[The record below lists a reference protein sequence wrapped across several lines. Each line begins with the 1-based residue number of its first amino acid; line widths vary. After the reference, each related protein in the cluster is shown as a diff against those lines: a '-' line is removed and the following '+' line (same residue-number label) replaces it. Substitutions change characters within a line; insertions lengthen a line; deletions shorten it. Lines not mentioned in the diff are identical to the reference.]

1 VWIIWIGLAPL
12 LQNLFIEWFLFL
24 NVSGPARAYRLMLK
38 STQSRVSVLT
48 DSAITALVFTHA
60 LRARIINK
68 PEDARAPE
76 PDKAVQLPKSR
87 DGTDPTTEAAL
98 STEGAQA
105 PESQPAGEDS
115 QVDVETVHSRAE
127 SSATAA
133 STLGPA
139 NGDDGRDAKKAKK
152 ADKTKQTPDLLGRL
166 DNLVTG
172 DLQSIGNA
180 KSWPQLRESPADYPA
195 YDAEALMMLLQWFEL
210 HCCWVLA
217 RGCSLLIA
225 IAQVHAAP
233 DGSCTRSSAGRP
245 GSDWP

>member
-24 NVSGPARAYRLMLK
+24 NVRGPARACRLMPI
-38 STQSRVSVLT
+38 SVQSRVSVLT

-60 LRARIINK
+60 LRARLINK
-68 PEDARAPE
+68 PEDGRAPE
-76 PDKAVQLPKSR
+76 PYKSVQLSKPK
-87 DGTDPTTEAAL
+87 DDTDPTI
-98 STEGAQA
+98 STEGAQV
-105 PESQPAGEDS
+105 PEGQSAGEDF

-139 NGDDGRDAKKAKK
+139 ANGNDGRDAKKAKK

-180 KSWPQLRESPADYPA
+180 KSWPQLREASADYPP
-195 YDAEALMMLLQWFEL
+195 YDAEALMMLLQLFAV
-210 HCCWVLA
+210 HCCLVLA
-217 RGCSLLIA
+217 RGCSSSVA
-225 IAQVHAAP
+225 IARVNAGAAS
-233 DGSCTRSSAGRP
+233 DGFCTPSSAGRP
-245 GSDWP
+245 GSGWL